1 MGIKVS
7 IVIPVFNGAE
17 NLQSCLAKLQEVI
30 TREVQIVI
38 VDDGSTDAS
47 FIVASEFARNFEN
60 VTLHRIVGNKGAG
73 NARNVGLDLS
83 VGTYIYFLDCDDAVC
98 GDFLSGLES
107 VSRNKA
113 DLILA
118 PIQKPSSEIINESF
132 LNFLGQLVKTERED
146 LLAAIVQ
153 FEAWPIQCWGLFIRR
168 EFLISNQI
176 RFEPIRIGE
185 DLVFMTSVFLKF
197 QAFAT
202 VSEPVYVHTRRPGSL
217 GKSFS
222 TQDIDSWFL
231 GFVSLA
237 RLAEHYSITSPEG
250 DLLANRLTLSF
261 SYFLI
266 AFILS
271 GSTSKKEFLQRMVDN
286 RDIFFL
292 SKLAYIDLTKNLDPD
307 AIMAVLLN
315 ASLLSIKKS
324 VGDIGQGQN
333 YLYCYDRLSLGTY
346 LSLKSLNFKI
356 DGIIDDNLDLLTPNQ
371 ELDILTVSPETLKGQ
386 FLYDSTIIVCHDL
399 QKVFLAK
406 EKYFKEYIDCGLR
419 FIKLTS
425 EDFAGEIP
433 IQSFFS

>member
-1 MGIKVS
+1 M
-7 IVIPVFNGAE
+7 P
-17 NLQSCLAKLQEVI
+17 QEA
-30 TREVQIVI
+30 QI
-38 VDDGSTDAS
+38 
-47 FIVASEFARNFEN
+47 
-60 VTLHRIVGNKGAG
+60 
-73 NARNVGLDLS
+73 
-83 VGTYIYFLDCDDAVC
+83 
-98 GDFLSGLES
+98 
-107 VSRNKA
+107 
-113 DLILA
+113 
-118 PIQKPSSEIINESF
+118 Q
-132 LNFLGQLVKTERED
+132 
-146 LLAAIVQ
+146 
-153 FEAWPIQCWGLFIRR
+153 
-168 EFLISNQI
+168 
-176 RFEPIRIGE
+176 
-185 DLVFMTSVFLKF
+185 
-197 QAFAT
+197 
-202 VSEPVYVHTRRPGSL
+202 
-217 GKSFS
+217 
-222 TQDIDSWFL
+222 
-231 GFVSLA
+231 
-237 RLAEHYSITSPEG
+237 
-250 DLLANRLTLSF
+250 F

-315 ASLLSIKKS
+315 GTLLAIKKS

-333 YLYCYDRLSLGTY
+333 YLYFYDRLSLGIY

-386 FLYDSTIIVCHDL
+386 VLSDSTIIVCHDL

-425 EDFAGEIP
+425 KDFAGEIP

>member
-1 MGIKVS
+1 
-7 IVIPVFNGAE
+7 
-17 NLQSCLAKLQEVI
+17 
-30 TREVQIVI
+30 
-38 VDDGSTDAS
+38 
-47 FIVASEFARNFEN
+47 
-60 VTLHRIVGNKGAG
+60 
-73 NARNVGLDLS
+73 
-83 VGTYIYFLDCDDAVC
+83 
-98 GDFLSGLES
+98 
-107 VSRNKA
+107 
-113 DLILA
+113 
-118 PIQKPSSEIINESF
+118 
-132 LNFLGQLVKTERED
+132 
-146 LLAAIVQ
+146 
-153 FEAWPIQCWGLFIRR
+153 
-168 EFLISNQI
+168 
-176 RFEPIRIGE
+176 
-185 DLVFMTSVFLKF
+185 MTSVFLKF

-237 RLAEHYSITSPEG
+237 RLAKHYSICSPEG

-286 RDIFFL
+286 GDNFFL
-292 SKLAYIDLTKNLDPD
+292 SKLAYIDLTENLDPD

-315 ASLLSIKKS
+315 GSLLSIKKS

-333 YLYCYDRLSLGTY
+333 YLYCYDRLSLGIY

-371 ELDILTVSPETLKGQ
+371 ELDILTVSPETLKDQ
-386 FLYDSTIIVCHDL
+386 FLSNSTIIVCHDL

-425 EDFAGEIP
+425 KDFAGEIP